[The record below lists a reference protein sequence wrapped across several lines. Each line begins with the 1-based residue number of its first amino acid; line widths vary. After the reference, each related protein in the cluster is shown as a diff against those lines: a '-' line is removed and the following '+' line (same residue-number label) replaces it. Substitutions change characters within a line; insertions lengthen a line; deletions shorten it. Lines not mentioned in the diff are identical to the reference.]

1 MPRRLSFI
9 VLLSLALS
17 ALAGP
22 ALAHSIDR
30 LTGGFV
36 NGLSHPIS
44 GFDHVVAMIA
54 VGLWGAFL
62 GPPAIWLLPI
72 VFPLVMSVGSI
83 VGMLGIQVILL
94 R

>member
-9 VLLSLALS
+9 VSLSLALP

-22 ALAHSIDR
+22 TLAHSGDG
-30 LTGGFV
+30 LTGGFLH
-36 NGLSHPIS
+36 GLSHPIS